1 MKKSVFWKL
10 GILAALAFGLN
21 ACSESTSAEDDDEPT
36 YSSPSNAGK
45 TSSSSVKGS
54 CKSVTANL
62 STPTNLQVVKNG
74 DNKWVLIWDYSA
86 NDDRPETSFII
97 ESLNMSDK
105 QPKWQT
111 IDSTNAGVIM
121 YNLSGESKAGKYYRV
136 SAKDACGVSKATDM
150 VEVAAAGSNTTSN
163 AELAVPSNLKL
174 ENIGENL
181 WQLSWSYTN
190 NENRPEQGFKLQ
202 SLDLNADSPKWTD
215 AGTTNKGVHV
225 VKIDGTKKGGL
236 LYHVAA
242 KDNNGVSEY
251 SAEIT
256 IPRVDSTSS
265 SSDINMDLAVPT
277 NLKLDSI
284 GVNKYQLCWSYTDN
298 KNRPENGFRLQSL
311 NVTASKPAWA
321 VIDSTNKGV
330 RFIII
335 DATKQGGR
343 YLRVA
348 AKDAKGTST
357 YSAEIQVPAADT
369 TKVAGQEVN
378 LAVPTNLTLQEL
390 GNNEYLLSWNYT
402 NNDKRPENGF
412 KLQSLDFN
420 AAKPQWSD
428 EGTTNKGVHVYK
440 IDATKKGGLIF
451 HVAAYDKNGTSE
463 YSVEISIP
471 RVDTTSSTSSNMD
484 LAVPTNLK
492 LDSIGVN
499 KYQLSWS
506 YTDNKN
512 RPENGFRIQRLDL
525 TAKTPAWAA
534 IDSTNKSVRRIIIDA
549 NKMGG
554 YYLRV
559 AAKDAKGT
567 STYSSEIQVPKADT
581 TKVAGQEINLAV
593 PTGLT
598 LKELGNNEY
607 LLSWN
612 YTNNAKRPE
621 NGFKLQSLDFT
632 AANPQWTDDG
642 TTNKGVHVYRID
654 ATKKGGLIF
663 HVAAKDANGISEYSA
678 EISIPRVDTTAS
690 TSSNMDLSVPTNIK
704 LDSIGVNKYQ
714 LSWSYTDN
722 KNRPENGFRVQRLDL
737 TAKTPTWAAIDST
750 NKGVRFIIID
760 ANKMGGYYLRVAAK
774 DAKGTSA
781 YSTEV
786 QVPNAD
792 TTKVAGQEIAL
803 AVPTKLTLTTLGDNQ
818 YLLSWQYN
826 DNEKRPENGFKLQ
839 SLDFSAANP
848 QWTDDGTTNKG
859 VHVYKIDGTKKGGLM
874 FHVAAKDS
882 KGISAYSEE
891 ITIPSISD
899 STGTGTIDLAV
910 PTNLKVDSIGI
921 NKYQISWSYTNNKSR
936 PENGFRLQILDLSV
950 AKPAWAN
957 LDSTNKGVRLYNIDA
972 TKHGG
977 KYVRIAAKDSKGFSE
992 YSSEVMIP
1000 NQDTTKVAG
1009 QEIDLA
1015 VPANL
1020 SLTSLGNNEY
1030 MLSWEYT
1037 DAPKRPAK
1045 GFVLQKLVIANGN
1058 SWEDIKA
1065 TVNKDVLFYK
1075 LSSDTEKY
1083 YVRVAA
1089 KDDKGIS
1096 AYSNVMEVPKKGEGE
1111 DLTTPPTNLTIAR
1124 IAPSV
1129 WELTWDYGV
1138 TVDNP
1143 NRKFI
1148 IQSSKLKDF
1157 KWVDIGTKIDGGL
1170 RNYYIQG
1177 RDKIET
1183 YYRMAVVNDGDTS
1196 AFSEVVQ
1203 LTPEIKYRDY
1213 MALDVP
1219 QPSMK
1224 FTLSFTNAL
1233 EVDKDTST
1241 KEDVTFTNAMATYT
1255 ITSNFISKYIFES
1268 EYTDTVYYE
1277 ARWFNSLEHYNYYK
1291 ETCEGRKHSDYCD
1304 SCYWDE
1310 TFPYQEPSIRKGV
1323 YSSDSLKSGE
1333 TVYEYCMAT
1342 SNYNPSDHYKL
1353 FVSTTP
1359 EDEWNRILYTEVDMS
1374 SCLESHVR
1382 SICGYYVQLRIVWT
1396 DKNGETD
1403 WSEWTQPYNVS
1414 DISGADQLCDAGH

>member
-284 GVNKYQLCWSYTDN
+284 GVNKYQLSWSYTDN

-899 STGTGTIDLAV
+899 STGTIDLAV
-910 PTNLKVDSIGI
+910 PTNLKVDSIGV
-921 NKYQISWSYTNNKSR
+921 NKYQLSWSYTNNKSR

-957 LDSTNKGVRLYNIDA
+957 LDSTNKGVRLYNIEA
-972 TKHGG
+972 TEHGG
-977 KYVRIAAKDSKGFSE
+977 KYVRIAAKDSKGSSE